1 MIHGKPLHHAIHT
14 ATLGAVLAGGLV
26 LSASAM
32 AAPQGLYS
40 ADELMDADVYST
52 AGTAQIGEVE
62 DILLDN
68 DMTVRAL
75 VVDTGSL
82 LDLKGN
88 QQFVVEAGKFTV
100 ETHNGN
106 SLEEIEYQVNIDLS
120 EAELV
125 QQPAYTNDW
134 WQNARQGAQQAW
146 ENTKEGAASA
156 WESTQEGASRA
167 LDRIGQA
174 LENVGEKTQDAANQ

>member
-1 MIHGKPLHHAIHT
+1 MIHGKPLHHAIHS
-14 ATLGAVLAGGLV
+14 ATLGALLAGSLA
-26 LSASAM
+26 LSAGAM

-106 SLEEIEYQVNIDLS
+106 SLEEIEYQVNVDLS

>member
-1 MIHGKPLHHAIHT
+1 MIHGKPLCHALHH
-14 ATLGAVLAGGLV
+14 ATLGALLAGGLAV
-26 LSASAM
+26 SGAAM

-40 ADELMDADVYST
+40 ADELLDADVYATGSS
-52 AGTAQIGEVE
+52 AQVGEVE

-75 VVDTGSL
+75 VIDTGTL
-82 LDLKGN
+82 LDLKGE
-88 QQFVVEAGKFTV
+88 QQFVIEAGKFTV
-100 ETHNGN
+100 ETQNGHD
-106 SLEEIEYQVNIDLS
+106 LEEIEYRVNVDLS
-120 EAELV
+120 EAELAE
-125 QQPAYTNDW
+125 QPAYTNDW
-134 WQNARQGAQQAW
+134 WQNARQGAQEAW
-146 ENTKEGAASA
+146 ERTKEGAASA